1 MVLLIMKEM
10 RATSHRRFSFLLSE
24 ARGRMALYVLGFAM
38 ETKTI
43 LNGGMSTNGEG
54 IPSKF
59 YFSTSL
65 LQVLC

>member
-1 MVLLIMKEM
+1 M
-10 RATSHRRFSFLLSE
+10 T
-24 ARGRMALYVLGFAM
+24 LYVLGFPM

-59 YFSTSL
+59 NVSTSF
-65 LQVLC
+65 LQVLS